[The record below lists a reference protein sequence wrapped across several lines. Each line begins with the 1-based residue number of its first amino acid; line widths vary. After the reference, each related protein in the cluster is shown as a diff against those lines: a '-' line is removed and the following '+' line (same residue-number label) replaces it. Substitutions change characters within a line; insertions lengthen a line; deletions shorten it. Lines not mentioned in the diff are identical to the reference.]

1 MPASL
6 AADGTEQLRY
16 LTVEQARR
24 TYDRIGR
31 IQDLQAIYEHR
42 AIRELLAHADFK
54 HAHAVFELGFG
65 TGALAKRLLEHHLPA
80 DCRYVGLELSP
91 RMHRLA
97 TQRLRAFGARVDL
110 RLGDGSLPLPFPP
123 GEFDR
128 FLATYVLD
136 LMSPE
141 HIARVLD
148 EAQRLLA
155 PDGLLCLISL
165 THGQGTVGRS
175 IDRAWSWL
183 WSKRPAL
190 VGGCRALQLS
200 AYFPEDWKPEH
211 NAVVSSAGTSSDV
224 LIARR
229 RSR

>member
-1 MPASL
+1 VTPARP
-6 AADGTEQLRY
+6 APDGSEQPRY
-16 LTVEQARR
+16 LTLEQTRR
-24 TYDRIGR
+24 TYGRIGR

-42 AIRELLAHADFK
+42 AIRELLAHGDFE

-91 RMHRLA
+91 HMHRLA
-97 TQRLRAFGARVDL
+97 ERRVRALGPRVDL
-110 RLGDGSLPLPFPP
+110 QLGDGSLPLPFPS

-148 EAQRLLA
+148 EAQRMLA
-155 PDGLLCLISL
+155 ADGLLCLISL
-165 THGQGTVGRS
+165 THGQGMVGRS

-200 AYFPEDWKPEH
+200 AYLSEDWKPEH
-211 NAVVSSAGTSSDV
+211 SAVVSSAGISSDV

-229 RSR
+229 R

>member
-1 MPASL
+1 MTPASP
-6 AADGTEQLRY
+6 APDGSEQLRY

-24 TYDRIGR
+24 AYDRIGR

-42 AIRELLAHADFK
+42 AIRELLARADFE

-65 TGALAKRLLEHHLPA
+65 TGALARKLLEQHLPE
-80 DCRYVGLELSP
+80 DCHYAGLELSP
-91 RMHRLA
+91 HMHRLA
-97 TQRLRAFGARVDL
+97 ERRVRAFGPRVDL
-110 RLGDGSLPLPFPP
+110 QLGDGSLPLPFPSA
-123 GEFDR
+123 GFDR

-141 HIARVLD
+141 HIGQVLE
-148 EAQRLLA
+148 EAQRMLA
-155 PDGLLCLISL
+155 GDGLLCLISL
-165 THGQGTVGRS
+165 THGQGSVGRS

-200 AYFPEDWKPEH
+200 TCLSEDWKPEH
-211 NAVVSSAGTSSDV
+211 SAVVSSAAISSDV

-229 RSR
+229 R

>member
-1 MPASL
+1 VTSASPAP
-6 AADGTEQLRY
+6 DGGEQLRY

-42 AIRELLAHADFK
+42 AVRELLAHADFE

-91 RMHRLA
+91 HMYRLA
-97 TQRLRAFGARVDL
+97 ERRVRAFGPRVDL
-110 RLGDGSLPLPFPP
+110 QLGDGSLPLPFPS

-141 HIARVLD
+141 HIGRLLD
-148 EAQRLLA
+148 EAQRMLA
-155 PDGLLCLISL
+155 ADGLLCLISL
-165 THGQGTVGRS
+165 TRGQGAVGRWV
-175 IDRAWSWL
+175 DRAWSWL

-200 AYFPEDWKPEH
+200 AHLSEDWLPEH
-211 NAVVSSAGTSSDV
+211 SAVASSAAISSEV
-224 LIARR
+224 LIACRR
-229 RSR
+229 